1 MSENGG
7 GRFRVGLDIGGTF
20 TDLAVYDGEDDKLFQ
35 VKTLSSEDPV
45 ECVTAGLAKAAG
57 FFGLGLRAFLERV
70 DRVFCFGST
79 HGLNTLLTRRG
90 SRVGIL
96 TTTGHRDSY
105 AIAQMERQGIA
116 DVRRSAEETFE
127 PLVER
132 AQVREVDERVDY
144 AGKTIIELDEGGV
157 REGVR
162 ELVEDEGI
170 EALAIA
176 FLWSHK
182 KPGHERRAA
191 EIAREMYPDLYV
203 TASSDLSGALGEF
216 TRLSTAVI
224 NAYIG
229 NRVQTQAAQLRDF
242 LEGEGLAVPILVM
255 QMLGGVAPIEEIAK
269 RPVALLK
276 SGPVG
281 GTVAGAAVLREH
293 DDVRSAVCIDMGGT
307 SLDVSR
313 ITQGE
318 MQQSRGFRILKHPI
332 TIPGVQIE
340 SVGAGGGSIAVLE
353 QAGGLGRLR
362 VGPESAG
369 STPGPACYGRGG
381 ELPTVTD
388 ANLLLG
394 ILDPDLPLGGEIEL
408 RKDLAE
414 AAIRREISDCT
425 GQEPVQSAW
434 GIYQVITAQMADA
447 IEHFMVANGVD
458 VRQHALM
465 AFGAAT
471 PQHALAL
478 GTRLGSPKVIIPA
491 ASPVFSAYGLMM
503 TDIRHA
509 YEITDDSVRFAIH
522 GTDVSVEDHHAEH
535 VRSHLS
541 YASDRPLELLRREE
555 IDLAERELS
564 LSLDMRYAGQ
574 DLELPIEI
582 PASFAAGGTVEELRA
597 TVRAWQRK
605 YAQVYGEG
613 AVWSDGAIEVIHY
626 RAIAV
631 GRLGTMMSNGN
642 GRGNGVKAASV
653 PPIGSREIY
662 LGEPLRADVYEAT
675 SIAPGVEIE
684 GPAVIEGELT
694 TVVLGPGDR
703 LRADGS
709 GNYVATPGGS
719 WRS

>member
-1 MSENGG
+1 MNENGR

-20 TDLAVYDGEDDKLFQ
+20 TDLAVFDGDDRRLFQ

-45 ECVTAGLAKAAG
+45 ECVTAGLTKAAG
-57 FFGLGLRAFLERV
+57 YFELDLRGFLERV

-90 SRVGIL
+90 SNVGIL
-96 TTTGHRDSY
+96 TTKGHRDSY
-105 AIAQMERQGIA
+105 AIAQMDRQGIA
-116 DVRRSAEETFE
+116 DVRKAAEETFE
-127 PLVER
+127 PLVPR
-132 AQVREVDERVDY
+132 ASVREVNERIDY
-144 AGKTIIELDEGGV
+144 SGKTIIELDEAGV
-157 REGVR
+157 EAGVR
-162 ELVEDEGI
+162 ELVEEEGI

-182 KPGHERRAA
+182 KPAHEQRAA
-191 EIAREMYPDLYV
+191 EIARELYPDLYV

-229 NRVQTQAAQLRDF
+229 NRVQTQASQLREF
-242 LEGEGLAVPILVM
+242 LEAEGLEVPILVM

-281 GTVAGAAVLREH
+281 GTVAGVAVLRDH
-293 DDVRSAVCIDMGGT
+293 DDVDNAVCIDMGGT

-318 MQQSRGFRILKHPI
+318 MQQSRGFKILKHPI

-340 SVGAGGGSIAVLE
+340 SVGAGGGSIATFE
-353 QAGGLGRLR
+353 EAGGLGRLR

-388 ANLLLG
+388 ANLVLG
-394 ILDPDLPLGGEIEL
+394 ILNPDIPLGGEIKL
-408 RKDLAE
+408 DRQRAVD
-414 AAIRREISDCT
+414 AIAREVSDRV
-425 GQEPVQSAW
+425 GQDPVQSAW

-447 IEHFMVANGVD
+447 IEHFMVTNGVD

-478 GTRLGSPKVIIPA
+478 ATRLGTPKVIIPA

-509 YEITDDSVRFAIH
+509 YEITDDSVKFAIH
-522 GTDVSVEDHHAEH
+522 GSDVTVEAEQADH
-535 VRSHLS
+535 VKSHLA
-541 YASDRPLELLRREE
+541 YASDRPLELLRRER

-564 LSLDMRYAGQ
+564 LSIDMRYAGQ
-574 DLELPIEI
+574 ELELPIEI
-582 PASFAAGGTVEELRA
+582 PATFTEQGTVEELAA
-597 TVRAWQRK
+597 TVRAWQEK

-613 AVWSDGAIEVIHY
+613 AVWSDGAIELIHY

-631 GRLGTMMSNGN
+631 GRLDTVPESNGN
-642 GRGNGVKAASV
+642 GNAAAV
-653 PPIGSREIY
+653 AIEPRGSREIY
-662 LGEPLRADVYEAT
+662 LGEPLQADVYVAEDLVPGAE
-675 SIAPGVEIE
+675 IA
-684 GPAVIEGELT
+684 GPAVVEGELT
-694 TVVLGPGDR
+694 TVVLAPGDK
-703 LRADGS
+703 LEADES
-709 GNYVATPGGS
+709 GNYLATPGGS
-719 WRS
+719 WQS